1 MPVKV
6 RTKRPDKVLKQVIEA
21 LREYASQHPNA
32 QIDVYR
38 YSDVSIRVRVV
49 DRDFSSRSRAERE
62 DDLWAIIE
70 KLPEE
75 VVSEISLLL
84 LLTPDEAK
92 KSFANME
99 FDNPVPS
106 RL

>member
-1 MPVKV
+1 MPLKV

-21 LREYASQHPNA
+21 LREYASQHANA

-49 DRDFSSRSRAERE
+49 DRDFSGRSRAERE

>member
-1 MPVKV
+1 M
-6 RTKRPDKVLKQVIEA
+6 
-21 LREYASQHPNA
+21 
-32 QIDVYR
+32 
-38 YSDVSIRVRVV
+38 
-49 DRDFSSRSRAERE
+49 DRDFSGQGRAERE

>member
-1 MPVKV
+1 MTIKV
-6 RTKRPDKVLKQVIEA
+6 RNKKADPQLKQIVEVLRLYQSDHPDAAIE
-21 LREYASQHPNA
+21 
-32 QIDVYR
+32 VYR
-38 YSDVSIRVRVV
+38 HSSVSVRIRILDPNFKRM
-49 DRDFSSRSRAERE
+49 DRAERE
-62 DDLWAIIE
+62 DELWQLFE
-70 KLPEE
+70 RLPEE
-75 VVSEISLLL
+75 VVAEITLLL